1 MGDMGELGNY
11 AKEAHQN
18 IGRYAKNLGI
28 DSFLGIGAL
37 SKIATDAFGGD
48 HFQNQDQLL
57 DALAQKIDLLN
68 IPITE
73 VTILVK
79 GSRSSHMEGI
89 AQALINQESM
99 PC

>member
-1 MGDMGELGNY
+1 MARCLPTHNQSLYSSRGPL
-11 AKEAHQN
+11 
-18 IGRYAKNLGI
+18 
-28 DSFLGIGAL
+28 
-37 SKIATDAFGGD
+37 KIYEFAFGGD

-68 IPITE
+68 IPATE

-79 GSRSSHMEGI
+79 GSRSSHMEVI